1 MNIIKHLIKSDKT
14 PVYILTLSAVIGAVV
29 SLIGVLFQLTG
40 AILVLELTSSFN
52 LILPMLITCLGAT
65 LVAQL
70 LGGRPLYTVL
80 LEKKLAKD
88 QPQVANDTALAK
100 QQQA

>member
-1 MNIIKHLIKSDKT
+1 MFAI
-14 PVYILTLSAVIGAVV
+14 AGMGA
-29 SLIGVLFQLTG
+29 LFAATVRAPLTG